1 MFLHSLGYV
10 FEGRYDIN
18 KTFGVKEEFS
28 TLQNKDILTTKFIV
42 GVDSQFNILIPAYND
57 VVQGFIPL
65 KFENDEAIVQF
76 VKSNKPTFIPVG
88 SFAYILSVAVRFNVN
103 TAEMT
108 DLKIDAYI
116 LKSISNNFEQLKNY
130 RGEQLPA
137 LVTDKV
143 VFTDDVTRQGT
154 NGVYNTIYVSDIIGA
169 GIEMFCKK
177 FLTLENCRDKG
188 AFLKSRI
195 NLER

>member
-10 FEGRYDIN
+10 FEGRYDVN

-57 VVQGFIPL
+57 VVKGFIPL

-88 SFAYILSVAVRFNVN
+88 SFAYILSVAVSFNVN

-116 LKSISNNFEQLKNY
+116 LKSISNNMGGLSY
-130 RGEQLPA
+130 LPH
-137 LVTDKV
+137 LTSTVM
-143 VFTDDVTRQGT
+143 
-154 NGVYNTIYVSDIIGA
+154 SPC
-169 GIEMFCKK
+169 GI
-177 FLTLENCRDKG
+177 FLPSL
-188 AFLKSRI
+188 SI
-195 NLER
+195 PQNLST